1 MLVATWVTLSASVDI
16 RGSAVSLHI
25 QDANMG
31 QVIPSTMYGV
41 IFETNINRGDDGGT
55 YAELIYNRAFQGM
68 LFSHPAY
75 LGECPNIIAYLENGR
90 SLDGWSTYGQGS
102 ISLAV
107 DQPLSTALPA
117 HLKFSLTSKST
128 SVSGFINGG
137 FHGINVK
144 PQTYN
149 ASFFYKPSS
158 GASVASGQLTAGFGN
173 SANNISYASVTVD
186 VSNAPVGNW
195 SKFVFSIVVLDTAP
209 PVGNYFFIEF
219 AEGSSGDFEFNL
231 ISCFP
236 PTYKNRTN
244 GARIDIAQIFA
255 DLKPGFVR
263 LPGGDDLEGLTIPER
278 FIWNDTIGPLEN
290 RPGRR
295 GKWVGYNTEGF
306 GIIELMTF
314 VEDIGA
320 SPLLAVYAGYS
331 KDRSA
336 VPKDKLQPYID
347 EVINEVEF
355 LTAPA
360 TGNRLGELRAR
371 LGRNKPFDIK
381 YIEIGNEDFFAAD
394 TYQYRWPAFYNAL
407 SQRYPQIT
415 FIATTTQ
422 SIMTPPA
429 IDVHDYRDPPYFIG
443 QFRRFENV
451 SRSGPKMLAGEFAV
465 LSDGQRMQYPS
476 VRGAVAESVY
486 RIGFERN
493 SDIVIGGCYAPVLQ
507 NIDYTQWT
515 PNLILFNATLAV
527 KSVSHLAQQMFGQHL
542 GNILLNST
550 ASNGS
555 IDHQS
560 VQKGTE
566 GDGKLGNLYF
576 VATKDTN
583 RSILIVKLAN
593 VDLNNITVNAEIQGS
608 TTSSTGT
615 AYTLA
620 ANPGVDPSTVHN
632 TLSNPNAASI
642 VTAPVTVSKGMWSVT
657 VPSWGVVVVTI
668 PL

>member
-1 MLVATWVTLSASVDI
+1 MIV
-16 RGSAVSLHI
+16 
-25 QDANMG
+25 N
-31 QVIPSTMYGV
+31 
-41 IFETNINRGDDGGT
+41 
-55 YAELIYNRAFQGM
+55 
-68 LFSHPAY
+68 
-75 LGECPNIIAYLENGR
+75 LENGR
-90 SLDGWSTYGQGS
+90 SLDGWSTFGQGS

-107 DQPLSTALPA
+107 DQPLSIALPA
-117 HLKFSLTSKST
+117 HLKFSLTSNST
-128 SVSGFINGG
+128 AVSGFINGG

-144 PQTYN
+144 SQTYN

-158 GASVASGQLTAGFGN
+158 GASIASGQLTVGFRN
-173 SANNISYASVTVD
+173 SANNITYGSVNVD
-186 VSNAPVGNW
+186 VSKAPVGNW
-195 SKFVFSIVVLDTAP
+195 SKFAFSIVILNSAP
-209 PVGNYFFIEF
+209 SVGNYFFIQF
-219 AEGSSGDFEFNL
+219 AEGSRGDFEFNL

-236 PTYKNRTN
+236 PTYKDRIN

-263 LPGGDDLEGLTIPER
+263 LPGGDDLEGRSIPER

-295 GKWVGYNTEGF
+295 GNWVGYNTEGF

-331 KDRSA
+331 KDKSA

-347 EVINEVEF
+347 EVLNEIDF

-360 TGNRLGELRAR
+360 TGNRMGALRAR
-371 LGRNKPFDIK
+371 LGRSKPFDIK
-381 YIEIGNEDFFAAD
+381 YVEIGNEDFFSSD

-407 SQRYPQIT
+407 SQHYPQIT
-415 FIATTTQ
+415 FIATTAQ
-422 SIMTPPA
+422 SIMNPPA
-429 IDVHDYRDPPYFIG
+429 VDVHDYRDPSYFVG
-443 QFRRFENV
+443 QFRRFETV
-451 SRSGPKMLAGEFAV
+451 SRLGPKMLAGEFAV
-465 LSDGQRMQYPS
+465 LKDGDRIHYPS

-527 KSVSHLAQQMFGQHL
+527 KSVSHLAQQMFGQYL

-550 ASNGS
+550 AANGS
-555 IDHQS
+555 INHQS
-560 VQKGTE
+560 VQKGEE

-593 VDLNNITVNAEIQGS
+593 VDSNNITVNAQIQGS
-608 TTSSTGT
+608 ATSPTGT

-620 ANPGVDPSTVHN
+620 ADPGVDPSTVHN

-642 VTAPVTVSKGMWSVT
+642 VTAPITVSKGTWSVS